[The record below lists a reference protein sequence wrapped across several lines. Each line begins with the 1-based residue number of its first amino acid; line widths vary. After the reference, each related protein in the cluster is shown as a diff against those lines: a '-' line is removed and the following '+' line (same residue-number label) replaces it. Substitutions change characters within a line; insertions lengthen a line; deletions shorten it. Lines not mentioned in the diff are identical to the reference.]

1 MADNL
6 VFEES
11 LNTEI
16 DSSEFI
22 SKKWVYVND
31 NNVGN
36 YTSQVVIDSTPLSN
50 AGQWIN
56 WSEAFI
62 MMPLVVQ
69 LTSQTASSIST
80 SANTTDWTW
89 AFKNGYWNIL
99 NSMTVEFNN
108 QNVVQQTPFLNVF
121 RSFKAMTSFSLDDV
135 VNVGSDI
142 GFYPD
147 SSTSWSYN
155 NGNNTQTI
163 GRGINAGIQNNANNP
178 FVESSLF
185 IPPATFTGSGPFE
198 NSVQIYAGTGVA
210 GVPYY
215 GNQIGTSATFPVIY
229 PGAPSNGYYLTTSSN
244 YNEGLL
250 KRQEYLNFDTTYSG
264 LNQNAIYNTASCKQ
278 IYKNFSVTS
287 AGSVY
292 WNVFAKL
299 RLKDLADFFEKM
311 PLLKGSTIRF
321 YINTNQTSVSFNTT
335 YGTLNAGDGSI
346 QALAP
351 ALQVTNVNTIGGLT
365 NPFIISS
372 AELGQ
377 GCSSLIPDNY
387 VLSVSIYK
395 NNFPLAPG
403 STAQQ
408 ATCALQ
414 SCRLYAPLYT
424 MNPLAESKY
433 LSLTPTKKIMYKDIF
448 QYQFNNISGPFNILV
463 TNGISNI
470 QSVLVVPFLSKSQT
484 IATATGI
491 GTSPGATPPS
501 VTNLTGISTGPL
513 QFSAAQNPFSTAPAT
528 PDPIAITN
536 FNILVSGVNLFL
548 NNENYDFEAFSQQ
561 LSNSNQL
568 NGGLTTGLASG
579 LIGPKDFASLYRYYY
594 GDASRILPSEEGVSR
609 SVQIVGQISNS
620 NLAVDLM
627 IFVEFMK
634 EITIDIST
642 GARIE

>member
-69 LTSQTASSIST
+69 LTSEDPASIST
-80 SANTTDWTW
+80 NVNRTDWTW
-89 AFKNGYWNIL
+89 AFKNGYWNLL

-121 RSFKAMTSFSLDDV
+121 RSFKAMTSFSLDDI

-147 SSTSWSYN
+147 SSTSWSFN
-155 NGNNTQTI
+155 NNSNDVTNSLI
-163 GRGINAGIQNNANNP
+163 GRGVNAGIQNNANNP
-178 FVESSLF
+178 NVDTNTLLSNE
-185 IPPATFTGSGPFE
+185 T
-198 NSVQIYAGTGVA
+198 QILNYVTSYGASGVA
-210 GVPYY
+210 GPPVY
-215 GNQIGTSATFPVIY
+215 GSEVGTTGTY
-229 PGAPSNGYYLTTSSN
+229 PLSFGGAPSNGYLLTTSSN

-264 LNQNAIYNTASCKQ
+264 LNQNLIYNTASCKQ

-335 YGTLNAGDGSI
+335 NGLVSGVSGNDITTYS
-346 QALAP
+346 
-351 ALQVTNVNTIGGLT
+351 ALQVTNVNTIGGLS
-365 NPFIISS
+365 NPFIIASNQP
-372 AELGQ
+372 GQ

-403 STAQQ
+403 STAQP

-448 QYQFNNISGPFNILV
+448 QYQFSNISGPFNILV

-484 IATATGI
+484 ITSVTSI
-491 GTSPGATPPS
+491 GTSTGVTPPS
-501 VTNLTGISTGPL
+501 TTVLTGGAVTPL
-513 QFSAAQNPFSTAPAT
+513 QFSAPQNPFSSAPAT
-528 PDPIAITN
+528 PDPIALTN

-609 SVQIVGQISNS
+609 SVQIVGQVSNS